1 MTITLN
7 QLDVGQSATVE
18 VVGGSGALRQH
29 FLDMGLIPQATV
41 TLIKRAPMGDPIEV
55 RIRSYEL
62 TLRVAE
68 ANEIFV
74 KNVRKGEPTKQT
86 HPKPIE
92 MDHPGYAEAGKNQVI
107 KREQPLMTAETV
119 RIALVGNQNC
129 GKTTLFNK
137 LTGSNQHVGN
147 FPGVT
152 VDRKDGRIVG
162 HEEALVT
169 DLPGIYSLS
178 PYTNEEIVSR
188 EFILRD
194 DPHVIINIV
203 DATNLERNLGY
214 DREVIY
220 AAAILHDIGK
230 SFQYE
235 ERIPH
240 EIAGEKVASEI
251 LDTLPEGLAFS
262 AEERRLILA
271 AVREHRKKKDGA
283 EPIAALFYDSDKRSR
298 TCFSCP
304 AEKECNW
311 KDEEKNKE
319 III

>member
-1 MTITLN
+1 M
-7 QLDVGQSATVE
+7 
-18 VVGGSGALRQH
+18 
-29 FLDMGLIPQATV
+29 
-41 TLIKRAPMGDPIEV
+41 
-55 RIRSYEL
+55 
-62 TLRVAE
+62 
-68 ANEIFV
+68 
-74 KNVRKGEPTKQT
+74 
-86 HPKPIE
+86 
-92 MDHPGYAEAGKNQVI
+92 
-107 KREQPLMTAETV
+107 
-119 RIALVGNQNC
+119 
-129 GKTTLFNK
+129 
-137 LTGSNQHVGN
+137 
-147 FPGVT
+147 
-152 VDRKDGRIVG
+152 
-162 HEEALVT
+162 
-169 DLPGIYSLS
+169 
-178 PYTNEEIVSR
+178 
-188 EFILRD
+188 
-194 DPHVIINIV
+194 
-203 DATNLERNLGY
+203 
-214 DREVIY
+214 IY

-271 AVREHRKKKDGA
+271 AVRGHRKKKDGA

>member
-1 MTITLN
+1 MIRLKKLKRT
-7 QLDVGQSATVE
+7 GFSA
-18 VVGGSGALRQH
+18 AIRCLICWMWR
-29 FLDMGLIPQATV
+29 GL
-41 TLIKRAPMGDPIEV
+41 LI
-55 RIRSYEL
+55 
-62 TLRVAE
+62 
-68 ANEIFV
+68 
-74 KNVRKGEPTKQT
+74 
-86 HPKPIE
+86 
-92 MDHPGYAEAGKNQVI
+92 
-107 KREQPLMTAETV
+107 
-119 RIALVGNQNC
+119 
-129 GKTTLFNK
+129 
-137 LTGSNQHVGN
+137 
-147 FPGVT
+147 
-152 VDRKDGRIVG
+152 
-162 HEEALVT
+162 
-169 DLPGIYSLS
+169 
-178 PYTNEEIVSR
+178 SR
-188 EFILRD
+188 
-194 DPHVIINIV
+194 
-203 DATNLERNLGY
+203 
-214 DREVIY
+214 VIY

-271 AVREHRKKKDGA
+271 AVRGHREKKDGA